1 MGMLNEIYDNVR
13 LYNSDPSKSENV
25 EDKPK
30 VAESIVAKAEKTA
43 EASEKK

>member
-25 EDKPK
+25 EDKTK
-30 VAESIVAKAEKTA
+30 VAESVVEKARETA